1 MKKNIKSPKHYN
13 KRNPHYFSYSYSPR
27 TVILLSPKPCV
38 SYTIGFDVHLVT
50 SSSLVIVTKSHLQKL
65 TNLIINFWKII
76 AWLLRNFSRLTLL
89 QKTKRDNE
97 TRKIGIDILCFGMW
111 FYFRIHYQVIFF
123 CRWQMHSEQQ
133 APKADRFVS
142 QNFWPYLF
150 FWHFC
155 YFCNAAIKYVHGN
168 VTKFTTD

>member
-76 AWLLRNFSRLTLL
+76 IAWLLRNFSRLTFL

-97 TRKIGIDILCFGMW
+97 TRKIGIDILCFGIW
-111 FYFRIHYQVIFF
+111 FYFRIHYQVIFL
-123 CRWQMHSEQQ
+123 QMTDAFRATSNQIRQ
-133 APKADRFVS
+133 VCF
-142 QNFWPYLF
+142 
-150 FWHFC
+150 
-155 YFCNAAIKYVHGN
+155 
-168 VTKFTTD
+168 TKFLTLFIFLTLLLFLQCRYKICPR